1 MNSVS
6 DDRETVELR
15 VERRELVRW
24 MLRAHELDITLNQFV
39 ERALVARLSELGVVA
54 PEGTDPLDK

>member
-1 MNSVS
+1 MNNVP

-15 VERRELVRW
+15 VDREELFRW
-24 MLRAHELDITLNQFV
+24 MSSAHELDITLNQFV
-39 ERALVARLSELGVVA
+39 ERALLDRLTQLGVVA